1 MKKILLGT
9 FFIFSTVVFAQQ
21 PFGYDTIRVSK
32 EDSRNIHQNRVHQR
46 SQQRHNQRGRIPQ
59 ANSPSTFDA
68 RNLRYGLNFSLNI
81 SDSYSLIRFAP
92 QIGYQFSKH
101 LMAGAG
107 VSYYHSKRKYYYANN
122 GSRDTRYSNSLGANV
137 FGYLY
142 PTSFMALSIRPE
154 ANYIWRSSKNE
165 ASPAYKRDVFVPSVV
180 VGAGLR
186 MGNAHAML
194 YYDLVQDHDSPY
206 GSGLFYG
213 VSVYF

>member
-1 MKKILLGT
+1 MKKIFLGT
-9 FFIFSTVVFAQQ
+9 FFIFSTVAFAQQ
-21 PFGYDTIRVSK
+21 SFRYDTIRVSK
-32 EDSRNIHQNRVHQR
+32 EDSRNIHQNKQHQQH
-46 SQQRHNQRGRIPQ
+46 SQQRAKPRHSV
-59 ANSPSTFDA
+59 APSRFDA
-68 RNLRYGLNFSLNI
+68 RNVRYGLNFSLNI

-92 QIGYQFSKH
+92 QVGYQFSKH

-107 VSYYHSKRKYYYANN
+107 ISYYHSKRKYYYPNN
-122 GSRDTRYSNSLGANV
+122 GSRDTRYSNSLGVNV

-165 ASPAYKRDVFVPSVV
+165 ASPVYKRDVFVPSVV

-194 YYDLVQDHDSPY
+194 YYDLVQDEDSPY